1 MKKITEK
8 QITSIVTKIQ
18 DKNYALPELMKKF
31 ERQQPH
37 LVEYIEI
44 VDDGQMTSH
53 ELALFR
59 HVVLLAWYIISE
71 ARGSVDTVPNS
82 FIDILVDRNA
92 DILEIL
98 HTSADGSEDI
108 IELLTT
114 YNEQKDLVE
123 FLLAM
128 LYQPGDTDR
137 KVREIAFFIMILPL
151 KTIVDTLVLDED
163 VWSKKLER
171 HYSEKDH
178 KKSLETIK
186 GIFNTFTG
194 SNFYHNLK
202 PAEKD
207 DAETIITLLADLMYK
222 HHVRMPSEWKT
233 RHVLDCCINLFP
245 EAVAA
250 DQSITENIVPV
261 LVSFFM
267 FTGENN
273 AIPLSEEMAEIIPE
287 YEGDI
292 SGSGIEIPETGTQK
306 VGRNDPCPCGSG
318 KKYKKCCGG

>member
-8 QITSIVTKIQ
+8 QISNIVTKIQ

-31 ERQQPH
+31 EKQQPH
-37 LVEYIEI
+37 LFEYLDII
-44 VDDGQMTSH
+44 DDGQMTNH
-53 ELALFR
+53 EVALFR

-71 ARGSVDTVPNS
+71 TRGSVDTVDNS

-92 DILEIL
+92 DLLEIL
-98 HTSADGSEDI
+98 HTNADGSEDI

-114 YNEQKDLVE
+114 YNEQKDLME

-128 LYQPGDTDR
+128 LYQPGDTDK
-137 KVREIAFFIMILPL
+137 KVREIAFFILVLPL

-163 VWSKKLER
+163 KWSKKLER
-171 HYSEKDH
+171 RYSEKDH

-186 GIFNTFTG
+186 GMFKKFTG
-194 SNFYHNLK
+194 SQLYNELK
-202 PAEKD
+202 PTRKE

-222 HHVRMPSEWKT
+222 HHVRMPAEWKT

-245 EAVAA
+245 EAVT
-250 DQSITENIVPV
+250 DDRPITENIVPV

-273 AIPLSEEMAEIIPE
+273 LIPLSEEMAEIIPE
-287 YEGDI
+287 YEGEI
-292 SGSGIEIPETGTQK
+292 SGSATMLPESGTQK

-318 KKYKKCCGG
+318 KKYKKCCGV